1 MQMKNSDRIV
11 NLKGI
16 ALSIFAVIVGISL
29 NILFTLKFNETHIG
43 IRVAATDVLIPFI
56 LFLLLMQVI
65 KKKEVP
71 VLITPFGYRL
81 LAVMSLWLSICLV
94 NGYLSSGVLTNW
106 AFLNKYIGWFVLMSY
121 FAAGLYISEQ
131 NLQIKNFFFRSLF
144 VTTWLVCISEIIIH
158 WFYIVGFFHQYHYI
172 ARHERMEGLYQNPN
186 AFGIFLAVMFVLHIQ
201 AMRDGSRVFNKWIIA
216 FGSSVVLLCLY
227 YSYSRSAWLGAVL
240 GLIVAIIIDKKLFAR
255 VVIVSCIAL
264 MGNYL
269 AFSDQ
274 TKDYNAKII
283 KYFYY
288 DVAKVVGGAAG
299 LIQYFEKQKV
309 EGLTNL
315 AAATGDVDI
324 TGVLDSDG
332 ATTINGITVSGVG
345 DAVEVTTDTGDI
357 TFNPSW
363 YLKQNPDV
371 EAAGEDPYRHYLMY
385 GAAEGR
391 LPKPE
396 SFFSKRAKT
405 ISGKY
410 FGFKQG
416 VKKILF
422 TLLPFVFW
430 HTQSYKYWKLSKV
443 NKFARGTAHGK
454 PFQCVSELD
463 DSDQYV
469 SKLDASDFTNKPVS
483 LIASYLPQFHSIPEN
498 DEWWGK
504 GFTEWTNVQ
513 PAKPQFEGHYQPHVP
528 GDLGYYDLGDV
539 EVMRQQ
545 TEMAKLYGISGFSFY
560 FYWFGGTRLLEN
572 PILQFLE
579 NTDIDFPFCL
589 CWANENWSRRWDGRD
604 NDILISQNHSTKD
617 DLDFIEYVSKYMK
630 DQRYIRIDGKPVL
643 LIYRPSL
650 LISAK
655 DTASSWRDWCRKNGI
670 GEIYLAYTQS
680 FESVDPAT
688 YGFDAAIEFPPNNM
702 HLPLM
707 TDEVPGREDN
717 FTGQIYDWNVMVERS
732 ADYEPASYKLFRG
745 VNPAWDNTARK
756 KSNGNILYGASPFGY
771 QRWLYNA
778 VKDTVQRFDNH
789 EERIVFVNAW
799 NEWAE
804 GAHLE
809 PDQRYGY
816 AYLEAT
822 RMALLRAS
830 SPKKD
835 ISSNEVLAIVI
846 HAFYIDV
853 FEEILVYLK
862 KMKIDIKL
870 YVTTPHTNK
879 GKVENILNEFGRPY
893 FLLSVDNKGRDI
905 LPFLKIMPFVIE
917 GRHSLLLKLHTKKS
931 NHREDG
937 NTWRN
942 DIFEK
947 LLLPKKCEQIIT
959 YFNHRKDLG
968 MVGPQGHVVD
978 MTTYWGSNKQAAL
991 RLAERMGVDYHSTMK
1006 QPFVAGTMFYARVSA
1021 LQPLLN
1027 LSISEDDFDSE
1038 KGQVD
1043 GTFAHA
1049 VERAFSIS
1057 LLSSDMGLANSD
1069 SDEIVGLDNIEVEY
1083 QFVR

>member
-65 KKKEVP
+65 KKKELP

-131 NLQIKNFFFRSLF
+131 NLQIKKFFFRSLF
-144 VTTWLVCISEIIIH
+144 VATWLVCISEIIIH

-371 EAAGEDPYRHYLMY
+371 AASGQDPYRHYLMY

-396 SFFSKRAKT
+396 SLSENVDTTA
-405 ISGKY
+405 SGAA
-410 FGFKQG
+410 GN
-416 VKKILF
+416 VI
-422 TLLPFVFW
+422 
-430 HTQSYKYWKLSKV
+430 
-443 NKFARGTAHGK
+443 
-454 PFQCVSELD
+454 
-463 DSDQYV
+463 
-469 SKLDASDFTNKPVS
+469 LDASAGAITDNSGVITLNEY
-483 LIASYLPQFHSIPEN
+483 LIEALSKSPKIFPKEFYDQIILSCNEENTVINRTSNSKNITTTMMIKNNSKHSILLTPGVHLFQVRPRLWNETRTKVLKDGIRTALASPDNKHFIPAGETFKERFSFDVEKIKNFPKSAKYLIFEVVHEGVRWLPRSNKCSFEIVN
-498 DEWWGK
+498 D
-504 GFTEWTNVQ
+504 
-513 PAKPQFEGHYQPHVP
+513 
-528 GDLGYYDLGDV
+528 GDL
-539 EVMRQQ
+539 
-545 TEMAKLYGISGFSFY
+545 
-560 FYWFGGTRLLEN
+560 LL
-572 PILQFLE
+572 QAM
-579 NTDIDFPFCL
+579 T
-589 CWANENWSRRWDGRD
+589 
-604 NDILISQNHSTKD
+604 
-617 DLDFIEYVSKYMK
+617 
-630 DQRYIRIDGKPVL
+630 
-643 LIYRPSL
+643 
-650 LISAK
+650 
-655 DTASSWRDWCRKNGI
+655 GI
-670 GEIYLAYTQS
+670 GEPGTGNQIAYEQTAKIPRGIKS
-680 FESVDPAT
+680 K
-688 YGFDAAIEFPPNNM
+688 
-702 HLPLM
+702 
-707 TDEVPGREDN
+707 PGKSSLN
-717 FTGQIYDWNVMVERS
+717 KI
-732 ADYEPASYKLFRG
+732 EPAEMGGIEIVQKKGQRYRSVSSRLKDEGMSVRVKIFKRSISYWLESPFVG
-745 VNPAWDNTARK
+745 IGLGTHLW
-756 KSNGNILYGASPFGY
+756 KSNLEGGLSSGDLVIHNSLN
-771 QRWLYNA
+771 WLLVETGLIGVIIFCSFIFSCLKNQFKREPEDKELISSK
-778 VKDTVQRFDNH
+778 VLIS
-789 EERIVFVNAW
+789 IVFVMI
-799 NEWAE
+799 
-804 GAHLE
+804 GASMATE
-809 PDQRYGY
+809 VIYQRY
-816 AYLEAT
+816 
-822 RMALLRAS
+822 
-830 SPKKD
+830 
-835 ISSNEVLAIVI
+835 
-846 HAFYIDV
+846 FW
-853 FEEILVYLK
+853 
-862 KMKIDIKL
+862 
-870 YVTTPHTNK
+870 
-879 GKVENILNEFGRPY
+879 
-893 FLLSVDNKGRDI
+893 
-905 LPFLKIMPFVIE
+905 
-917 GRHSLLLKLHTKKS
+917 LLLGLFLVKS
-931 NHREDG
+931 NNLLVK
-937 NTWRN
+937 NT
-942 DIFEK
+942 
-947 LLLPKKCEQIIT
+947 
-959 YFNHRKDLG
+959 
-968 MVGPQGHVVD
+968 
-978 MTTYWGSNKQAAL
+978 
-991 RLAERMGVDYHSTMK
+991 ERI
-1006 QPFVAGTMFYARVSA
+1006 
-1021 LQPLLN
+1021 
-1027 LSISEDDFDSE
+1027 LS
-1038 KGQVD
+1038 
-1043 GTFAHA
+1043 
-1049 VERAFSIS
+1049 
-1057 LLSSDMGLANSD
+1057 
-1069 SDEIVGLDNIEVEY
+1069 
-1083 QFVR
+1083 